1 MMDNN
6 LYSLEASQAGERMI
20 EKIKNGKI
28 RNHKLVY
35 SSPVHF
41 GDIERNEKAN
51 YQQFIRCKN
60 FYTLMEWKGESYY
73 E

>member
-1 MMDNN
+1 MDNN
-6 LYSLEASQAGERMI
+6 LYSSETNQSSERMI
-20 EKIKNGKI
+20 AKIKNGKI

-60 FYTLMEWKGESYY
+60 FYTLMEWKGDSYY